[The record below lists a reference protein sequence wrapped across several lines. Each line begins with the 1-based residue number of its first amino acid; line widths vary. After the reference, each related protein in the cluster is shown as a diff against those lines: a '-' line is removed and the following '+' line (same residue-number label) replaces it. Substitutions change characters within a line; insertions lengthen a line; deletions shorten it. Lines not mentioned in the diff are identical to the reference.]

1 MLFSAIFKIPASA
14 KGKILSADWIKLSIP
29 LLPPLLQLQN
39 ITEIIIVRRFGSDI
53 YLPVSAKLSKNTT
66 LFFFRIFDVHKHW
79 HFKSILNQRVSV
91 GAAQRPRVFPYP
103 FPITRSVQKPPN
115 AVSQVF

>member
-1 MLFSAIFKIPASA
+1 VTDLRTNNKFEKQSIIANHFCFRSLSKIHASA
-14 KGKILSADWIKLSIP
+14 KGKILSADWTKLSIP

-66 LFFFRIFDVHKHW
+66 LFFSGFSMCISTGTLKAF
-79 HFKSILNQRVSV
+79 
-91 GAAQRPRVFPYP
+91 
-103 FPITRSVQKPPN
+103 
-115 AVSQVF
+115 